1 VDKGLEAR
9 ARESE
14 RAEILRLID
23 EEIQRCRQLPPSQED
38 KAVAM
43 LRALRELRDAVAAR
57 GA

>member
-1 VDKGLEAR
+1 MDKGVEAR

-23 EEIQRCRQLPPSQED
+23 DEIQRCRQLPPSQED
-38 KAVAM
+38 AAVAM
-43 LRALRELRDAVAAR
+43 LRALRELRGVVAAR